1 MHFAV
6 ALEAD
11 GGVELLR
18 GSVIAA
24 RQLEAVERVYFAVFL
39 REDQHFPR
47 DSPPAILGTDIDLR
61 YLGHIFV
68 VPERFFQLNADEAGE
83 PSSVAV
89 RNDDLAPVCKKRRRE
104 CFLP

>member
-24 RQLEAVERVYFAVFL
+24 RQQLEAVEQVYFYIPA
-39 REDQHFPR
+39 RRSAFPR

-68 VPERFFQLNADEAGE
+68 VAERFF
-83 PSSVAV
+83 S
-89 RNDDLAPVCKKRRRE
+89 
-104 CFLP
+104 

>member
-24 RQLEAVERVYFAVFL
+24 RQQLEAVGGYIFCSIPARRSA
-39 REDQHFPR
+39 FPARLPAR
-47 DSPPAILGTDIDLR
+47 DTRTDIDLR

-68 VPERFFQLNADEAGE
+68 VAERFFQLNADEAGG
-83 PSSVAV
+83 PSL
-89 RNDDLAPVCKKRRRE
+89 RCRPQR
-104 CFLP
+104 